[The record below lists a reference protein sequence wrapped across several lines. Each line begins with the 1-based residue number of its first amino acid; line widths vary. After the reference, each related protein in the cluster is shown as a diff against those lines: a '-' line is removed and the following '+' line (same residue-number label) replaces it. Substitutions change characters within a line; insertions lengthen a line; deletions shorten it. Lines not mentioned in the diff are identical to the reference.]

1 MPPADDGDTGAGTV
15 RRIPGWIRGWIRGSD
30 PWVTAA
36 WAAVVVPI
44 VVAAVRAVANHWLP
58 IGDNALFQIRARDVG
73 TSHHPWLGTWSSAS
87 VDAGR
92 DLNHPG
98 PILFDL
104 LALPVRVFGGRAGVA
119 LGTAA
124 VNVVAVTLVAVM
136 ARRAGGRGGALAAL
150 AATAWMAYTMGSELL
165 FDPWNPHV
173 LILPCCAMLVAAW
186 ATAVGARG
194 GLPVLLGVASFCLQ
208 VHLSYAT
215 LVVGLPLV
223 ALGVRLALGRRDGH
237 GGATTL
243 RRTVRP
249 ASWIVLAVLWAQPL
263 WDQFFRDGNLLALA
277 SAGGGDGQRV
287 GGSLGMRIAG
297 AVWWQPPWSARSRFI
312 DAIPITFY
320 GPDGTLSS
328 VPVTRVVPA
337 LGLLGLVAVAVGL
350 CIRLAWRR
358 GDRPAFTLLAVL
370 VGAELVGIATVVIM
384 PLGALG
390 LSPHQM
396 RWLWPISAFTV
407 AACAF
412 TVWRA
417 IPHHR
422 SPLATRSAVALAV
435 ALGLLTLPTYSQPAG
450 PNTRADLMPAL
461 RDLTAQLDEVD
472 GLGLVWFDSSTV
484 PLLDNAAATVL
495 ASLRERGVEFVVD
508 EPGLVRQFGNAR
520 RLDGH
525 ADTWMQMAY
534 GDDVA
539 DPPEGFRVVAVAG
552 GIAVLVRPF
561 SDRTAP

>member
-328 VPVTRVVPA
+328 VPVTRMVPA

-350 CIRLAWRR
+350 CIRLA
-358 GDRPAFTLLAVL
+358 
-370 VGAELVGIATVVIM
+370 
-384 PLGALG
+384 
-390 LSPHQM
+390 
-396 RWLWPISAFTV
+396 
-407 AACAF
+407 
-412 TVWRA
+412 
-417 IPHHR
+417 
-422 SPLATRSAVALAV
+422 
-435 ALGLLTLPTYSQPAG
+435 
-450 PNTRADLMPAL
+450 
-461 RDLTAQLDEVD
+461 
-472 GLGLVWFDSSTV
+472 
-484 PLLDNAAATVL
+484 
-495 ASLRERGVEFVVD
+495 
-508 EPGLVRQFGNAR
+508 
-520 RLDGH
+520 
-525 ADTWMQMAY
+525 
-534 GDDVA
+534 
-539 DPPEGFRVVAVAG
+539 
-552 GIAVLVRPF
+552 
-561 SDRTAP
+561 